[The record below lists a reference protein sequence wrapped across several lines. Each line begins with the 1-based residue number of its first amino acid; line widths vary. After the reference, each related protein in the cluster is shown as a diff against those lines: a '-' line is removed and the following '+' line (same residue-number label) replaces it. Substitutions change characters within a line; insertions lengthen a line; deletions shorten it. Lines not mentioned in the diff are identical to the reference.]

1 MKLYDFTN
9 KYTGTIEEKEIIKR
23 STPLM
28 FAKDDNETTKDAEKR
43 FKEDIKFE
51 AKEPGYLYQMG
62 YYNDEKED
70 DEPIDDNTQYIV
82 SYYDRKNQNNI
93 IQKYFDTISEAIN
106 YVYSLSENEVLPIS
120 ELY

>member
-1 MKLYDFTN
+1 MKLYDFIN
-9 KYTGTIEEKEIIKR
+9 KYTGTIEEEEIIKR

-28 FAKDDNETTKDAEKR
+28 FAKDVDETTKDAEKR

-51 AKEPGYLYQMG
+51 AKKPGYLYQMG

-70 DEPIDDNTQYIV
+70 DEPINNSTQYVV

-93 IQKYFDTISEAIN
+93 IQKHFDTISKAVN

>member
-9 KYTGTIEEKEIIKR
+9 KYTGTIEEEIIKR
-23 STPLM
+23 STTLM
-28 FAKDDNETTKDAEKR
+28 FAKDDDETTKDAEKR

-70 DEPIDDNTQYIV
+70 DEPTDDNTQYV
-82 SYYDRKNQNNI
+82 VNYYDRKNQNN
-93 IQKYFDTISEAIN
+93 IQKYFDTISEAAD
-106 YVYSLSENEVLPIS
+106 YVCSLSENEVLPIS

>member
-1 MKLYDFTN
+1 MKLYDFIN
-9 KYTGTIEEKEIIKR
+9 KYTGTIEEEEIIKR

-28 FAKDDNETTKDAEKR
+28 FAKDVDETTKDAEKR
-43 FKEDIKFE
+43 FKEDIKCE
-51 AKEPGYLYQMG
+51 AKEPGYLYQRG

-70 DEPIDDNTQYIV
+70 DEPIDDNTQYVV

-93 IQKYFDTISEAIN
+93 IQKYFDTISKAVD

-120 ELY
+120 KLY

>member
-9 KYTGTIEEKEIIKR
+9 KYTGTIEEEEIIKR

-28 FAKDDNETTKDAEKR
+28 FAKDDDETAKDAEKR

-51 AKEPGYLYQMG
+51 TKEPGYLYQMG

-70 DEPIDDNTQYIV
+70 DEPTDDNTQYVV
-82 SYYDRKNQNNI
+82 SYLDRKNQNNV
-93 IQKYFDTISEAIN
+93 QQYFDTLDEAVDYI
-106 YVYSLSENEVLPIS
+106 YSLSENEVLPIS
-120 ELY
+120 EL

>member
-9 KYTGTIEEKEIIKR
+9 KYTGTIEEEEIIKR

-28 FAKDDNETTKDAEKR
+28 FAKDDDETAKDAEKR

-70 DEPIDDNTQYIV
+70 DEPIDDKAQYVV

-93 IQKYFDTISEAIN
+93 IQKYFDTISEAAD

-120 ELY
+120 EL

>member
-9 KYTGTIEEKEIIKR
+9 KYMGTIKEEEIIKR
-23 STPLM
+23 STPLR
-28 FAKDDNETTKDAEKR
+28 FVKDDDETIKDAEKR

-51 AKEPGYLYQMG
+51 AKEPGYLYQRG
-62 YYNDEKED
+62 YYNDDKED
-70 DEPIDDNTQYIV
+70 DKPTDDDAQYVV
-82 SYYDRKNQNNI
+82 SYLDRKNQNDVR
-93 IQKYFDTISEAIN
+93 KYFNTLSEAVD